1 MVRDDVL
8 STGAW
13 VSYAVSIEEIQ
24 TMEYTA
30 ADVKKLREQTNAT
43 FADCKN
49 ALADAGSWNEAIK
62 ILEAKSDRK
71 AEKMIAAGRE
81 TKQGGV
87 FSYVHHNNSV
97 GVLLELNCSTDFVAR
112 SASFQ
117 TLARDLALQIAGV
130 APRYVSFEDVPAEIV
145 DAERAKVLEDPSLAR
160 VPEAKREDVINGK
173 LKKVFSEQ
181 VLLMQPFV
189 KDEAIVIGDL
199 VRKVIAETGEN
210 IVVRRFSRFA
220 LGE

>member
-1 MVRDDVL
+1 
-8 STGAW
+8 
-13 VSYAVSIEEIQ
+13 
-24 TMEYTA
+24 MEYTA
-30 ADVKKLREQTNAT
+30 ADVKKLRDETNAT
-43 FADCKN
+43 FVDCKN
-49 ALADAGSWNEAIK
+49 ALNEAKSWADAIK
-62 ILEAKSDRK
+62 ILEARDARK

-112 SASFQ
+112 SEGFQ

-130 APRYVSFEDVPAEIV
+130 APTYISFEDVPAEV
-145 DAERAKVLEDPSLAR
+145 VETERKKVLEDPSLAR
-160 VPEAKREDVINGK
+160 VPEARREEVINGK
-173 LKKVFSEQ
+173 LKKVFGSQ